1 MKDLEKN
8 ERKLSRAE
16 IKRKEEFERLSAK
29 LVSEG
34 YTQKLIE
41 ISKTELNTMAF
52 LVTLPLIIPFLILFF
67 ALGHKW
73 DTDIIGV
80 FVSILIFCVL
90 IVVHEALHG
99 MTWMIFAK
107 RKWRSISFGIITESF
122 TPYCNCN
129 EPLKKYQMILGA
141 LMPTLVLGV
150 GFGIAAIVSGSS
162 MLLFTAFLNIIG
174 GGGDLLVTMKLL
186 SYRSDAKK
194 VLFIDH
200 PYEIGT
206 AVFEKRQ

>member
-1 MKDLEKN
+1 MKDLEKS

-99 MTWMIFAK
+99 VTWMIFAK
-107 RKWRSISFGIITESF
+107 NKWRSISFGIITESF

-129 EPLKKYQMILGA
+129 EPMKKYQIILGA
-141 LMPTLVLGV
+141 LMPTLILGV
-150 GFGIAAIVSGSS
+150 GFGIAAIISGSA
-162 MLLFTAFLNIIG
+162 LLLLTAFLNFMG
-174 GGGDLLVTMKLL
+174 CGGDLLVTLKLL
-186 SYRSDAKK
+186 SYRSDAQSL
-194 VLFIDH
+194 LFIDH